1 MSSKPRSS
9 GEVSPSIENLK
20 AKKIGKLILQDIST
34 QNNHSRGTISDDNLE
49 IIKDLQKIIQNCSNL
64 SEKEIWDYC
73 QSQRY
78 FMKLYLQKLNNES

>member
-9 GEVSPSIENLK
+9 GKASASLENLK
-20 AKKIGKLILQDIST
+20 TTEIRKLKLQKTSN
-34 QNNHSRGTISDDNLE
+34 QNSYSRNAIHDDNLE
-49 IIKDLQKIIQNCSNL
+49 IVKDLQKIIQNCSQL